1 MTRGEGNGGE
11 GGRGKGGW
19 GECGMGARGGRGS
32 GTGGGEAEEGSE
44 GRRREG
50 RGEKVGMGTGQGGA
64 VRGRMGAGRRGGGG
78 FPMLQSDS
86 PLPLSPP
93 PPPPYRPVDPSLPN
107 SSAWPLGRW
116 LKVGPDTFSVQYN
129 PPVVDKVT
137 LVKRALA
144 GHEILATPQVWTGV

>member
-1 MTRGEGNGGE
+1 MGEGRE
-11 GGRGKGGW
+11 GGGKGG
-19 GECGMGARGGRGS
+19 
-32 GTGGGEAEEGSE
+32 E

-50 RGEKVGMGTGQGGA
+50 EGEKLGMGTRKGEA
-64 VRGRMGAGRRGGGG
+64 VRGRMGAGRRGGGVC
-78 FPMLQSDS
+78 PMLQSDS
-86 PLPLSPP
+86 PLPHVPSPSP
-93 PPPPYRPVDPSLPN
+93 SPLYRPVDPSLPN